1 MTDDVPPSGSP
12 ADDRPRPAT
21 RGPRLGRTA
30 RALVI
35 VLALVLLLAAA
46 LYLNRRAAA
55 RELLVGWLDRR
66 GIDAD
71 VEVER
76 LELSGFVGR
85 IVIGDARD
93 PDFRVERVEVDYAVG
108 LPWSAAGLGVTPSR
122 IRLVRPVAKLSWKR
136 GRLSMGELDPLIEE
150 FLARPPR
157 PETPGPLVLVE
168 GGQARIDT
176 EYGPVRVLA
185 DARLEDGKLM
195 RLSGR
200 MPVASL
206 KSGSVEAR
214 GLGGII
220 EATTVGDRTAVK
232 LRAEAERLVLAGADG
247 RGLGLSLSGD
257 LPYPDLKT
265 RRGDGR
271 VGLSAQL
278 TADELAGGGAAAQ
291 AVDATLEFAG
301 AVEGW
306 LNAWRLD
313 GQARGAA
320 RADRLRGE
328 ALDIRKAALDLGR
341 GTLSASGET
350 DEAVKWRAASP
361 ARLSLASGRLGEARL
376 TQAVV
381 ASTGVEFGGQGGA
394 FEAQGPATLAARRL
408 ATGDLTLNGAR
419 GRLDFDLVRDGVT
432 RLSAAGALGAAQA
445 SAPLF
450 GAPRAD
456 DVPELAELKR
466 ALGAFA
472 LDAPR
477 VRLVSDNAGVELDL
491 LRPIRAR
498 PVNGG
503 ELRLSAATGPA
514 LALAAGE
521 AAHGAFSLDSTRGA
535 GLPEA
540 RFDGVRWRLARG
552 GFTARLKGQAALD
565 FGPARDIAFS
575 TEGEL
580 ASVGGRLTYTTNRC
594 GPVTVRRLDLGEN
607 AVEALSGRVC
617 PTRDALISAQGGV
630 WRARGRLADV
640 AASAP
645 FLGMRFTE
653 AQGDLAVDGAPG
665 GTSMRAGIDR
675 ALVSDATDPARFLPL
690 QAKGEAR
697 LAGDVWTAGLDLSRL
712 DYAVGRVDLRH
723 DGRAGAGGAAISVP
737 GLTFTAHGLQPGDL
751 SPMIADYVKSPVE
764 GSAAFEGRFDWA
776 AQGATSGGVLTVPDL
791 DFASPA
797 GKVEGLKGRV
807 EFTSLTPLVTAPDQR
822 LTADRVQTV
831 TPLTDLELRFGLD
844 QGALHLQGG
853 QVAAAGGRLRVEPLD
868 LPLTPGQA
876 WGGVVVV
883 EGIQLNELI
892 KSANLQDKAELDAVV
907 SGRLPFTYDPK
918 AGWRISG
925 GVLNGVR
932 PGRLSIQPEVFDDLA
947 AGGGEGAAALPPNT
961 MQDLAY
967 QAMQDLAISDLTAEV
982 NSLDGGRLGVRFHI
996 RGRHDPPEREQLR
1009 LTFMELLRRDFM
1021 NKKLNLPSD
1030 TPIDLTLDTTW
1041 NVNQIVSDLL
1051 EYARRG
1057 EEPQPEP

>member
-1 MTDDVPPSGSP
+1 M
-12 ADDRPRPAT
+12 
-21 RGPRLGRTA
+21 A

-35 VLALVLLLAAA
+35 VLALLLLLAAA

-71 VEVER
+71 VEIER

-85 IVIGDARD
+85 IVIGDGRD
-93 PDFRVERVEVDYAVG
+93 PDFRVERVEVDYALG
-108 LPWSAAGLGVTPSR
+108 MPWSEAGLGVTPSR
-122 IRLVRPVAKLSWKR
+122 IRLVRPVAKLSWKQ
-136 GRLSMGELDPLIEE
+136 GRLSMGKLDPLIEE

-157 PETPGPLVLVE
+157 PEMPGPLVLVE

-176 EYGPVRVLA
+176 EYGPLRVLG
-185 DARLEDGKLM
+185 DARVDDGKLM

-200 MPVASL
+200 MPAASL

-214 GLGGII
+214 GLGGVI
-220 EATTVGDRTAVK
+220 EVTTVGDRTAVK
-232 LRAEAERLVLAGADG
+232 LQAQAERFALADAGG
-247 RGLGLSLSGD
+247 EGLDLRLSGD

-271 VGLSAQL
+271 VGLSARL
-278 TADELAGGGAAAQ
+278 TADELTGGGAAAR
-291 AVDATLEFAG
+291 AVDATLDFAG

-306 LNAWRLD
+306 LNAWRLE
-313 GQARGAA
+313 GQARTAV
-320 RADRLRGE
+320 RADRVWGEGLDLRQ
-328 ALDIRKAALDLGR
+328 AALDLGR
-341 GTLSASGET
+341 VALSASGGT
-350 DEAVKWRAASP
+350 DEKTLKWRAASP
-361 ARLSLASGRLGEARL
+361 ARLSLASGRIGEARL
-376 TQAVV
+376 DQAVV
-381 ASTGVEFGGQGGA
+381 ASPGVEVGGQGRA

-432 RLSAAGALGAAQA
+432 RISAVGALGAAQA

-472 LDAPR
+472 LDAPQ
-477 VRLVSDNAGVELDL
+477 VRLVSDNAGVELTL
-491 LRPIRAR
+491 LRPITAR
-498 PVNGG
+498 PANGG

-521 AAHGAFSLDSTRGA
+521 GAHGAFSLASTRGG
-535 GLPEA
+535 GLPEV
-540 RFDGVRWRLARG
+540 RFDGVQWRLARG
-552 GFTARLKGQAALD
+552 GFAARLKGQAALD

-580 ASVGGRLTYTTNRC
+580 ASVGGRLTYTANHC
-594 GPVTVRRLDLGEN
+594 SPVTVRKLDLGEN
-607 AVEALSGRVC
+607 SVEAVSGRVC
-617 PTRDALISAQGGV
+617 PTGEPLISVQGGA

-640 AASAP
+640 AATAP
-645 FLGMRFTE
+645 FLGMRFAE
-653 AQGDLAVDGAPG
+653 AEGDLAVDGAPG

-675 ALVSDATDPARFLPL
+675 ALVFDVTDPARFLPL
-690 QAKGEAR
+690 QARGEAR
-697 LAGDVWTAGLDLSRL
+697 LADDVWTAGLDLSRL
-712 DYAVGRVDLRH
+712 DQAVGRVDLRH
-723 DGRAGAGGAAISVP
+723 DGRAGAGNAVISAP
-737 GLTFTAHGLQPGDL
+737 GLTFTQYGLQPDDL
-751 SPMIADYVKSPVE
+751 SPLVADYVKSPVE
-764 GSAAFEGRFDWA
+764 GSAAFEGRFDWTA
-776 AQGATSGGVLTVPDL
+776 EGATSSGVLTVPEL
-791 DFASPA
+791 DFTSPA

-844 QGALHLQGG
+844 EAALHLQGG
-853 QVAAAGGRLRVEPLD
+853 QVRAAGGRIRVEALD

-876 WGGVVVV
+876 WGGVILV

-918 AGWRISG
+918 TGWRVTG

-947 AGGGEGAAALPPNT
+947 AGGGEASAALPPNT

-1009 LTFMELLRRDFM
+1009 LTFMELLRRDFL

-1057 EEPQPEP
+1057 EEPQPKP